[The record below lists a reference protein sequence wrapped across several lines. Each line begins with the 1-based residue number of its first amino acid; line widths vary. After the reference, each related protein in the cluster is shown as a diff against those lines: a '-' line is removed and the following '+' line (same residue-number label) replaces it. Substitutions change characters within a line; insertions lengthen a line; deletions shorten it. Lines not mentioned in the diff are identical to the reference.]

1 MKKTGT
7 TAPMVFRLA
16 LVCMGLLLISGLAY
30 PTAAGAQARGKDDVP
45 EQLWQIYP
53 LDPTKTDAGA
63 PQTGQ
68 PQPPPPGPQTQ
79 TDSAVQ
85 TTSESPKAQAQ
96 PSGDSDSGRSLAFPL
111 LGAVLGLLVGLLVVA
126 AARNGAFAN
135 AGEYLARARSP
146 LVSPLR
152 GTTNAHRY
160 VARGGPTIVS
170 PLRALAS
177 RPRRIDHLLLWPLRA
192 STGILTSVVS
202 RVASA
207 GAAAG
212 HASRM
217 LLRKRGTTLLFYVFT
232 VLLAAGAG
240 VLVVLVLSP

>member
-16 LVCMGLLLISGLAY
+16 LVCLGLLLISGLAY

-63 PQTGQ
+63 PEAAQ
-68 PQPPPPGPQTQ
+68 PQPRPPGPQTQ

-85 TTSESPKAQAQ
+85 TTSESPRAQAQ
-96 PSGDSDSGRSLAFPL
+96 PSGGSDSGRSLAFPL
-111 LGAVLGLLVGLLVVA
+111 LGALLGLLVGLLVLA
-126 AARNGAFAN
+126 AARNGAFAI
-135 AGEYLARARSP
+135 AGEYLARASSP
-146 LVSPLR
+146 LISPLR

-160 VARGGPTIVS
+160 VVRGGATVVS
-170 PLRALAS
+170 PLRALPS
-177 RPRRIDHLLLWPLRA
+177 LPRRIGHLLLWPLRA
-192 STGILTSVVS
+192 SAGILTYVVR

-212 HASRM
+212 QASRTF
-217 LLRKRGTTLLFYVFT
+217 LGKQGTSLLFYVFT

-240 VLVVLVLSP
+240 VLVVLFLSP

>member
-16 LVCMGLLLISGLAY
+16 LLCMGLLLISGLAY

-63 PQTGQ
+63 PQTAQ

-126 AARNGAFAN
+126 AARNGAFAI
-135 AGEYLARARSP
+135 AGEYLARASSP

-152 GTTNAHRY
+152 ETTNAHRY
-160 VARGGPTIVS
+160 VARGGATVVS
-170 PLRALAS
+170 PLRALS
-177 RPRRIDHLLLWPLRA
+177 SLPRRIGLSCCGGCERRPASSPLSSAA
-192 STGILTSVVS
+192 SPLPEQQPG
-202 RVASA
+202 
-207 GAAAG
+207 
-212 HASRM
+212 
-217 LLRKRGTTLLFYVFT
+217 KRQGRSC
-232 VLLAAGAG
+232 ARGEPP
-240 VLVVLVLSP
+240 SSSMSS

>member
-1 MKKTGT
+1 MKKTG

-16 LVCMGLLLISGLAY
+16 LLCTGLLLISGLAY
-30 PTAAGAQARGKDDVP
+30 STAAGAQARGKDDVP

-63 PQTGQ
+63 PETAQ

-96 PSGDSDSGRSLAFPL
+96 PSGGSDSGRSLAFPL
-111 LGAVLGLLVGLLVVA
+111 LGAFLGLLVGLLVVA
-126 AARNGAFAN
+126 AARNGAFAI
-135 AGEYLARARSP
+135 AGEYLARASSP

-152 GTTNAHRY
+152 GTTNAHRD
-160 VARGGPTIVS
+160 VAGGGTTVVS
-170 PLRALAS
+170 PLRALPS
-177 RPRRIDHLLLWPLRA
+177 LPRRIGHLLLWPLRA
-192 STGILTSVVS
+192 SAGILTYVVR

-207 GAAAG
+207 GAAARQ
-212 HASRM
+212 ASRTV
-217 LLRKRGTTLLFYVFT
+217 LRKWGTTLLFYAFT
-232 VLLAAGAG
+232 VLLAAGVG
-240 VLVVLVLSP
+240 VFVVLVLNP

>member
-7 TAPMVFRLA
+7 AAMVFPVARL
-16 LVCMGLLLISGLAY
+16 CIGLLLISGLAY
-30 PTAAGAQARGKDDVP
+30 PTAAGAQAHGKDDVP

-63 PQTGQ
+63 PQTAQ
-68 PQPPPPGPQTQ
+68 PQPPPPGPQTH

-96 PSGDSDSGRSLAFPL
+96 PSEDSDSGRSLALPL
-111 LGAVLGLLVGLLVVA
+111 LGALLGLLIGLVVVA
-126 AARNGAFAN
+126 AARNGAFAI
-135 AGEYLARARSP
+135 ARECLARASSP

-152 GTTNAHRY
+152 GTINAHGY
-160 VARGGPTIVS
+160 VARGDATVVS
-170 PLRALAS
+170 PLRARPSL
-177 RPRRIDHLLLWPLRA
+177 PRRIGHLLLWPLRA
-192 STGILTSVVS
+192 SAGILTYVVR

-207 GAAAG
+207 GAAARQ
-212 HASRM
+212 ASRTF
-217 LLRKRGTTLLFYVFT
+217 LRERGTTLLFYVFT
-232 VLLAAGAG
+232 VLLAAGTG

>member
-1 MKKTGT
+1 MKRG

-16 LVCMGLLLISGLAY
+16 LLCMGLLLISGLAY
-30 PTAAGAQARGKDDVP
+30 PTAAGAQTRGKDDVP

-63 PQTGQ
+63 PEAAQ
-68 PQPPPPGPQTQ
+68 PQPRPPGPQTQ

-85 TTSESPKAQAQ
+85 TTSESPRAQAQ
-96 PSGDSDSGRSLAFPL
+96 PSGDSDSGRSLAFPF
-111 LGAVLGLLVGLLVVA
+111 LGALLGLLVGLLVLA
-126 AARNGAFAN
+126 AARNGAFAI
-135 AGEYLARARSP
+135 AGEYLARASSP

-160 VARGGPTIVS
+160 VVRGGATVVS
-170 PLRALAS
+170 PLRALPS
-177 RPRRIDHLLLWPLRA
+177 LPRRIGHLLLRPLRA
-192 STGILTSVVS
+192 SAGILTYVVR

-207 GAAAG
+207 GAAARQ
-212 HASRM
+212 ASRTF
-217 LLRKRGTTLLFYVFT
+217 LGKRGTTLLFYVFT
-232 VLLAAGAG
+232 VLVAAGAG

>member
-1 MKKTGT
+1 MKKTGA
-7 TAPMVFRLA
+7 APRIFRLA
-16 LVCMGLLLISGLAY
+16 FLCVGLLLISGLAY

-96 PSGDSDSGRSLAFPL
+96 PSGNSGSGRSLAFPL

-135 AGEYLARARSP
+135 AGEYLARASSP

-160 VARGGPTIVS
+160 VARGGATIVS
-170 PLRALAS
+170 PRRALPS
-177 RPRRIDHLLLWPLRA
+177 LPRRIGHLLLWPLRA
-192 STGILTSVVS
+192 SAGILTYVVR
-202 RVASA
+202 RVAST
-207 GAAAG
+207 GAAARQ
-212 HASRM
+212 ASRTF
-217 LLRKRGTTLLFYVFT
+217 LRNRGTTLLFYVLT

-240 VLVVLVLSP
+240 VLVVLVLHP

>member
-63 PQTGQ
+63 PQTAQ
-68 PQPPPPGPQTQ
+68 PQPPPPGPQTH

-111 LGAVLGLLVGLLVVA
+111 LVALLGLLVGLLVVA
-126 AARNGAFAN
+126 AARNGAFAI
-135 AGEYLARARSP
+135 AGEYVARARSP
-146 LVSPLR
+146 LVSPWR
-152 GTTNAHRY
+152 GTINAHGY
-160 VARGGPTIVS
+160 VARGGATIVS
-170 PLRALAS
+170 PLRALPS
-177 RPRRIDHLLLWPLRA
+177 LPRRIGHLLLWPLRA
-192 STGILTSVVS
+192 SAGILTYLVR

-207 GAAAG
+207 GAAAR
-212 HASRM
+212 HASRTV
-217 LLRKRGTTLLFYVFT
+217 LRKRGTTLLFYVFT